1 MFTESATGLIVCV
14 FQASGSNGEEDWRSR
29 KRKKA
34 RFAGERE
41 VDLGSAAYISYNITS
56 VHINQ
61 CWVRNSKTT
70 NDLMGAAS
78 EEPTFTEVQSHRE

>member
-1 MFTESATGLIVCV
+1 LFACFRRAEATARGALSA
-14 FQASGSNGEEDWRSR
+14 R

-41 VDLGSAAYISYNITS
+41 VDLGAAAYISYNITS

-61 CWVRNSKTT
+61 GWVRN

-78 EEPTFTEVQSHRE
+78 EEPTFTEVQSHRK

>member
-1 MFTESATGLIVCV
+1 MSA
-14 FQASGSNGEEDWRSR
+14 R

-41 VDLGSAAYISYNITS
+41 VDLGAAAYISYNITS
-56 VHINQ
+56 AHINQ
-61 CWVRNSKTT
+61 GWVRN

-78 EEPTFTEVQSHRE
+78 EEPTFTEVQSHRK

>member
-1 MFTESATGLIVCV
+1 MSA
-14 FQASGSNGEEDWRSR
+14 R

-41 VDLGSAAYISYNITS
+41 VDLSAAAYISYNITS

-61 CWVRNSKTT
+61 GWVGN
-70 NDLMGAAS
+70 NDLKGAAS
-78 EEPTFTEVQSHRE
+78 EEPTFTEVQSHRK

>member
-1 MFTESATGLIVCV
+1 MSA
-14 FQASGSNGEEDWRSR
+14 R

-41 VDLGSAAYISYNITS
+41 VDLGAAAYISYNITA

-61 CWVRNSKTT
+61 GWVRNGKTI

-78 EEPTFTEVQSHRE
+78 EEPTFTEVQSHRK

>member
-1 MFTESATGLIVCV
+1 MSA
-14 FQASGSNGEEDWRSR
+14 R

-41 VDLGSAAYISYNITS
+41 VDLGAAAYISYNITA
-56 VHINQ
+56 VHINRR
-61 CWVRNSKTT
+61 WVRN

-78 EEPTFTEVQSHRE
+78 EEPTFTEVQSHRK

>member
-1 MFTESATGLIVCV
+1 MSA
-14 FQASGSNGEEDWRSR
+14 R

-41 VDLGSAAYISYNITS
+41 VHLGAAAYISYNITS

-61 CWVRNSKTT
+61 GWVRNSETT

-78 EEPTFTEVQSHRE
+78 EEPTFTEVQSHRK